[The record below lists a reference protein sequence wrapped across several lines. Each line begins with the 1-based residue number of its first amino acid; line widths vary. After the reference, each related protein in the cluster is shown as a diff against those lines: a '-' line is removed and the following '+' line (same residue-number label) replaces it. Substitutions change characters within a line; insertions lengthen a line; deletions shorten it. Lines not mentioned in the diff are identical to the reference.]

1 MDRRTEKTM
10 IDIFR
15 RRGILS
21 YQSSDEVGLSKLCDH
36 DYEEKLSEDYIDCIT
51 ISDYSKLANCI
62 SDYTRYK
69 DSDKYSPSIHS
80 IMEDHIIYN
89 TYYDTKGNEFAIELV
104 PNVPFDYFVEVYIK

>member
-21 YQSSDEVGLSKLCDH
+21 HQSSDEVGLSKLCDP
-36 DYEEKLSEDYIDCIT
+36 DYEEKLSEDYIDRIA
-51 ISDYSKLANCI
+51 ISNYSKLANCI

-69 DSDKYSPSIHS
+69 DIDKYSPSIHS
-80 IMEDHIIYN
+80 IMKDYIIYN
-89 TYYDTKGNEFAIELV
+89 TYYDTKGNEFAIEMI
-104 PNVPFDYFVEVYIK
+104 PNVSFEYFAEVYIK